1 MRAMKHQA
9 MAIHMIFGVAA
20 ASVLLGAGCGAGG
33 IDAQPP
39 MDDLPE
45 YIDCIAEL
53 ALTGTFAAS
62 GAAAPDEGCVPDGTW
77 TVAVAVADAGACT
90 DVPVA
95 SSYEFV
101 VTRDG
106 NDTLSATYAQ
116 LGDQELY
123 FSVSSNSN
131 NGDCKANFE
140 LAAAD
145 GYSLTILRPIEVD
158 GVIGGGGDY
167 EHYSEPQL

>member
-1 MRAMKHQA
+1 MKKQTLSSSVMFAMC
-9 MAIHMIFGVAA
+9 AA
-20 ASVLLGAGCGAGG
+20 ALPLAVGCDTGG
-33 IDAQPP
+33 VGGDPP

-45 YIDCIAEL
+45 YIDCIADL
-53 ALTGTFAAS
+53 SLTGTFAPS
-62 GAAAPDEGCVPDGTW
+62 GASAPEDGCVPDGTW
-77 TVAVAVADAGACT
+77 TLAVAVADPGTCE
-90 DVPVA
+90 DVPVET
-95 SSYEFV
+95 SYEFV
-101 VTRDG
+101 VVRDG

-116 LGDQELY
+116 QGEQEFY

-140 LAAAD
+140 LSAAD

-158 GVIGGGGDY
+158 GVIGGVGEY